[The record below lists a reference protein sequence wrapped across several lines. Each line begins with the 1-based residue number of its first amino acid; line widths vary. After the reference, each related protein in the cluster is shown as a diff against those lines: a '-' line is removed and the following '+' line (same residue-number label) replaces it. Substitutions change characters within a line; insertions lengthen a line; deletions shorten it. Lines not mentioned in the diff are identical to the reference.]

1 MSRRSLAPLALATAL
16 VAASFAAVAA
26 AGPAAA
32 GPAAAGPAAAGP
44 AAAHPGGSPWAPTPA
59 DRLLITVSGAGE
71 ADGTFE
77 LTCAPAGGT
86 HPEAAEACARLGEL
100 DAPFASVAEGT
111 VCTFLYGGPATAR
124 VTGQWRGERVDAEF
138 NRDNGCEISRWD
150 RLVPVLPGVGSDG
163 GSGAA

>member
-16 VAASFAAVAA
+16 VAASAAAVAT

-32 GPAAAGPAAAGP
+32 RS
-44 AAAHPGGSPWAPTPA
+44 GGSPWAPVGA

-124 VTGQWRGERVDAEF
+124 VTGQWQGERVDAEF

-150 RLVPVLPGVGSDG
+150 RLVPVLPSVGSNG

>member
-1 MSRRSLAPLALATAL
+1 MSRRTLASLALVTA
-16 VAASFAAVAA
+16 SVAA
-26 AGPAAA
+26 AFSASGPAAA
-32 GPAAAGPAAAGP
+32 RSVEA
-44 AAAHPGGSPWAPTPA
+44 PGA
-59 DRLLITVSGAGE
+59 DRLVISVSGAGD

-86 HPEAAEACARLGEL
+86 HPRAGDACGRLAEL
-100 DAPFASVAEGT
+100 DAPFASVEEGT

-150 RLVPVLPGVGSDG
+150 RLVPVLPGVD
-163 GSGAA
+163 SGAA